1 MRRCQ
6 SVDSS
11 LDEYEPT
18 NLINM
23 RRRQPAPGSSSNNSD
38 ALGLESC
45 FDTEDEVGETDSNT
59 NLTDVDTDIEGENK
73 ADVLWM
79 IEEDKD
85 HLLEYYLNQ
94 EEEFNEFKDANKDYK
109 DNSIL
114 LLNGIEERW
123 NR

>member
-23 RRRQPAPGSSSNNSD
+23 RCRQLAPGSSSDNSD

-59 NLTDVDTDIEGENK
+59 NLTDVDTDIKGENK
-73 ADVLWM
+73 AD
-79 IEEDKD
+79 I
-85 HLLEYYLNQ
+85 
-94 EEEFNEFKDANKDYK
+94 
-109 DNSIL
+109 S
-114 LLNGIEERW
+114 
-123 NR
+123 